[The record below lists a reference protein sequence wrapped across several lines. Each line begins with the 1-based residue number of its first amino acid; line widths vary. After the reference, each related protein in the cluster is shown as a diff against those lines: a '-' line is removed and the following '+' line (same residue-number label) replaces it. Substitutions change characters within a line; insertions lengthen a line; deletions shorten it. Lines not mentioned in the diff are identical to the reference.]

1 MANFAF
7 LHPSVKKGKYK
18 MTRIMEEF
26 MSSLGPEVS
35 DQLSANLGIE
45 KNAVQE
51 MLPQIAPMIL
61 GGLKR
66 QKDNYGGQERVDHIL
81 DKYGSA
87 DVLDNIGD
95 FFSSQV
101 HNQSADPRLG
111 GLLGDSGV
119 QATNALSKQFNL
131 DGSTAMKIIPMLAPI
146 ILGFLSKTRDQGGA
160 GSTGIAS
167 ILDRDGD
174 GSILDDVAEMFLQG
188 SSGRSRTGSGGL
200 LSGLLS
206 SLLGSL
212 LGRRR

>member
-1 MANFAF
+1 
-7 LHPSVKKGKYK
+7 
-18 MTRIMEEF
+18 MEEF

-45 KNAVQE
+45 KNAVQQ

-87 DVLDNIGD
+87 DALDNIGD

-101 HNQSADPRLG
+101 QNQSADPRLG
-111 GLLGDSGV
+111 GLLGDSGM

-146 ILGFLSKTRDQGGA
+146 ILGFLSKTRDQDGA

-188 SSGRSRTGSGGL
+188 SSGRSRTGGGGL
-200 LSGLLS
+200 LSG
-206 SLLGSL
+206 LLGSL